1 MDINWSNLA
10 TDIQIS
16 VQTET
21 DFKRYTFYWICT
33 IFKDFTVM
41 YLSVLKGLMTVLFKL
56 AASK

>member
-21 DFKRYTFYWICT
+21 DFKRYIIYGNCIICT
-33 IFKDFTVM
+33 MFILVYMQIREWANDS
-41 YLSVLKGLMTVLFKL
+41 L
-56 AASK
+56 

>member
-33 IFKDFTVM
+33 IFEDVYSDVFISVKRVNDSTV
-41 YLSVLKGLMTVLFKL
+41 
-56 AASK
+56 